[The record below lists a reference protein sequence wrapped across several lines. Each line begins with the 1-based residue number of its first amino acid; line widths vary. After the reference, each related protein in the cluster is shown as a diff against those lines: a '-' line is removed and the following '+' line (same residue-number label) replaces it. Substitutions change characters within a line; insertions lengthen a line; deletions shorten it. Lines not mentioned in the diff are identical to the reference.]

1 MKNGGKNIGLLLT
14 GMAVGAVL
22 CGGAYAA
29 GIVAQPTWQPIY
41 VDGQQVQMKAYN
53 INGNNYVK
61 LRDIGK
67 EVGFNVYWQDGVQVD
82 SDADY
87 TGEPPAQL
95 TVSSYK
101 GAELTIGDRSALIIT
116 NEEGDCKVTSSQ
128 PQVVTVERVSGNWV
142 AVAKSAGKATI
153 SVVSSKGDESSIT
166 ITVSDSAGTG
176 SESDKAGAAASQE
189 IREKMAELINEVRTE
204 HGAPEIP
211 INTALMDAAQA
222 CSDQCF
228 TSHDR
233 QFEGEAVSSSGYPNG
248 FGSNLTWF
256 TLQTGT
262 DIAQKAVTN
271 WVNSPGHF
279 STMIAQRYDCMGVG
293 VTVKNNIAY
302 CYLLMG
308 NPNSVNAYA

>member
-1 MKNGGKNIGLLLT
+1 MKNRGKNIGLLLT
-14 GMAVGAVL
+14 GMAAGAAL

-29 GIVAQPTWQPIY
+29 GIVAQPTWQPIF
-41 VDGQQVQMKAYN
+41 VDGQQVEMEAYN

-67 EVGFNVYWQDGVQVD
+67 EVGFNVYWQNGVQVD
-82 SDADY
+82 SDAGY
-87 TGEPPAQL
+87 TGEPPAHL
-95 TVSSYK
+95 AISSYK
-101 GAELTIGDRSALIIT
+101 GAGLTVGDRSALIIT
-116 NEEGDCKVTSSQ
+116 NDEGDCEVTSSQ

-153 SVVSSKGDESSIT
+153 SVVSSEGDESSIT
-166 ITVSDSAGTG
+166 ITVSDSAGTE
-176 SESDKAGAAASQE
+176 SEPDKVGTSASQE

-233 QFEGEAVSSSGYPNG
+233 QFEGEAVSSSGYPYG

-256 TLQTGT
+256 TLQTET

-308 NPNSVNAYA
+308 NPDSVNAYA

>member
-1 MKNGGKNIGLLLT
+1 MKNRGKNIGLLLT
-14 GMAVGAVL
+14 GMAAGAAL

-29 GIVAQPTWQPIY
+29 GIVAQPTWQPIF
-41 VDGQQVQMKAYN
+41 VDGQQVEMEAYN

-67 EVGFNVYWQDGVQVD
+67 EVGFNVYWQNGVQVD
-82 SDADY
+82 SDAGY
-87 TGEPPAQL
+87 TGEPPAHL
-95 TVSSYK
+95 AISSYK
-101 GAELTIGDRSALIIT
+101 GAGLTVGDRSALIIT
-116 NEEGDCKVTSSQ
+116 NDEGDCEVTSSQ

-153 SVVSSKGDESSIT
+153 SVVSSEGDESSIT
-166 ITVSDSAGTG
+166 ITVSDSAGTE
-176 SESDKAGAAASQE
+176 SEPDKVGTSASQE

-204 HGAPEIP
+204 HGVPEIP

-233 QFEGEAVSSSGYPNG
+233 QFEGEAVSSSGYPYG

-256 TLQTGT
+256 TLQTET

-308 NPNSVNAYA
+308 NPDSVNAYA

>member
-1 MKNGGKNIGLLLT
+1 MKNRGKNIGLLLT
-14 GMAVGAVL
+14 GMAAGAAL

-29 GIVAQPTWQPIY
+29 GIVAQPTWQPIF
-41 VDGQQVQMKAYN
+41 VDGQQVEMEAYN

-67 EVGFNVYWQDGVQVD
+67 EVGFNVYWQNGVQVD
-82 SDADY
+82 SDAGY
-87 TGEPPAQL
+87 TGEPPVHLAI
-95 TVSSYK
+95 SSYK
-101 GAELTIGDRSALIIT
+101 GAGLTVGDRSALIIT
-116 NEEGDCKVTSSQ
+116 NDEGDCEVTSSQ

-153 SVVSSKGDESSIT
+153 SVVSSEGDESSIT
-166 ITVSDSAGTG
+166 ITVSDSAGTE
-176 SESDKAGAAASQE
+176 SEPDKVGTSASQE

-204 HGAPEIP
+204 HGVPEIP

-233 QFEGEAVSSSGYPNG
+233 QFEGEAVSSSGYPYG

-256 TLQTGT
+256 TLQTET

-308 NPNSVNAYA
+308 NPDSVNAYA